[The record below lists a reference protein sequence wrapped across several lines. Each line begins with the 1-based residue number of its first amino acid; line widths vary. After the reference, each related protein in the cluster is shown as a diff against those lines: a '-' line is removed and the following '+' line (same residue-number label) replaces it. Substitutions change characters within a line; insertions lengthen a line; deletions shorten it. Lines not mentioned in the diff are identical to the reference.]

1 MSSIGNCGKTTWWQE
16 SKADRQASRIAQP
29 AHHADALVDIR
40 AVELTEQSREE
51 LTEQSPKLVGLQQQ
65 PQLTIAYAVAML
77 KTVSHPD
84 LDIPIF
90 TTNGSRSWFVL
101 DQSMEWTPMVLL
113 SNGTLALV

>member
-16 SKADRQASRIAQP
+16 SKADRQASRIVQP

-51 LTEQSPKLVGLQQQ
+51 LTEQSPKLVGLQQ

-90 TTNGSRSWFVL
+90 VLSVDHKFVGPFVL
-101 DQSMEWTPMVLL
+101 DQAMD
-113 SNGTLALV
+113 